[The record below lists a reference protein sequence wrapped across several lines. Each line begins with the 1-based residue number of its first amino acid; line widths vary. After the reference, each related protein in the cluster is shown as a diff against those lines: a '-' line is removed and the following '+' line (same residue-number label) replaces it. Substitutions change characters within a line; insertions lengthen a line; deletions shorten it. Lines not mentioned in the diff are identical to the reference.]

1 MGEREQDYRS
11 ALGVR
16 FSCDDNSMQAP
27 SNTDDA
33 DGEWYNATCPS
44 DMAVCG
50 FRTAVVSDRGAEW
63 DDTALG
69 EMEVSCCPLKT
80 KLRAALVKPTIVT
93 VDKIDTVDES
103 VWGNW
108 SYCPS
113 DSFVYGM
120 SQRVAWL
127 VSADAS
133 NPGSYYLILTTH
145 Y

>member
-69 EMEVSCCPLKT
+69 EMEVSCCPLQT
-80 KLRAALVKPTIVT
+80 KLQRAIVKPTLMPGPLSSLLSST
-93 VDKIDTVDES
+93 
-103 VWGNW
+103 WGNW
-108 SYCPS
+108 SDCPTG
-113 DSFVYGM
+113 SFVYGM
-120 SQRVAWL
+120 TQRVGTEI

-133 NPGSYYLILTTH
+133 NPGSG
-145 Y
+145 